1 MNYNYFTG
9 SELDVFDGRKGGLYL
24 VGSCNFNPLTD
35 EKYYWIKVGVAKI
48 FKKRMASYR
57 THNPMLWKNSYFFCE
72 DETQRYHLESQCHEI
87 LNMKAIGSLSE
98 ASEWYEVDKDTYL
111 NICNKGFTFFKEEA
125 LRCYSLAILSAI
137 KAKEDTKKTY
147 FQYYAKQFKETAALL
162 S

>member
-35 EKYYWIKVGVAKI
+35 EKYYWIKVGVAKT

-72 DETQRYHLESQCHEI
+72 DETQRYYLESQCHEI
-87 LNMKAIGSLSE
+87 LNEKAIGSLSE

-111 NICNKGFTFFKEEA
+111 DICNKGFIFFKEIA
-125 LRCYSLAILSAI
+125 LQRYATGTLLAI
-137 KAKEDTKKTY
+137 KEKDDSMRTL
-147 FQYYAKQFKETAALL
+147 FRQYAREFKEIAALL

>member
-9 SELDVFDGRKGGLYL
+9 SELDCFDGRKGGLYL

-35 EKYYWIKVGVAKI
+35 EKYYWIKVGVAKT
-48 FKKRMASYR
+48 FKKRMASYK

-72 DETQRYHLESQCHEI
+72 DETQRYYLESQCHEI
-87 LNMKAIGSLSE
+87 LNLKAVGSLSE
-98 ASEWYEVDKDTYL
+98 ASEWYEVDKNTYL
-111 NICNKGFTFFKEEA
+111 NICNKGFVFFKEEA

-147 FQYYAKQFKETAALL
+147 FQYYAKQFKETAVLL

>member
-9 SELDVFDGRKGGLYL
+9 SELDCFDGQKGGLYL

-35 EKYYWIKVGVAKI
+35 EKYYWIKVGVAKT
-48 FKKRMASYR
+48 FKRRMASYR

-72 DETQRYHLESQCHEI
+72 DETQRYYLESQCHEI
-87 LNMKAIGSLSE
+87 LNLKAVGSLSE

-111 NICNKGFTFFKEEA
+111 NICNKGFAFFKEEA

>member
-9 SELDVFDGRKGGLYL
+9 NELDIFDGQKGGLYL

-35 EKYYWIKVGVAKI
+35 EKYYWIKVGIAKT
-48 FKKRMASYR
+48 FKRRMASYR

-72 DETQRYHLESQCHEI
+72 DETQRGYLESQCHEI
-87 LNMKAIGSLSE
+87 LKMKAIGSLSE

-111 NICNKGFTFFKEEA
+111 DICNKGFIYFKETFLQLYA
-125 LRCYSLAILSAI
+125 SGILATIKEEDSSTRTLFLS
-137 KAKEDTKKTY
+137 
-147 FQYYAKQFKETAALL
+147 YAREFKETAALL

>member
-9 SELDVFDGRKGGLYL
+9 SELDCFDGRKGGLYL

-35 EKYYWIKVGVAKI
+35 EKYYWIKVGVAKT

-87 LNMKAIGSLSE
+87 LNMKAVGSLSE
-98 ASEWYEVDKDTYL
+98 ASEWYEVDKNTYL

-137 KAKEDTKKTY
+137 KTKEEAKKTY

>member
-9 SELDVFDGRKGGLYL
+9 SELDIFDGRKGGLYL

-35 EKYYWIKVGVAKI
+35 EKYYWIKVGVAKT

-72 DETQRYHLESQCHEI
+72 DETQRYYLESQCHEI
-87 LNMKAIGSLSE
+87 LNLNAVGSLSE

-111 NICNKGFTFFKEEA
+111 NICNKGFAFFKEEA

>member
-9 SELDVFDGRKGGLYL
+9 NELDCFDGRKAGLYL

-35 EKYYWIKVGVAKI
+35 EKYYWIKVGTAKA

-72 DETQRYHLESQCHEI
+72 DETQRYYLESKCHEI
-87 LNMKAIGSLSE
+87 LYEEAIGSLSE

-111 NICNKGFTFFKEEA
+111 DICNKGFTFFKEFA
-125 LRCYSLAILSAI
+125 LERYATGTLLAI
-137 KAKEDTKKTY
+137 KEKDNSTRTL
-147 FQYYAKQFKETAALL
+147 FRDYAKQFKEFAALL

>member
-9 SELDVFDGRKGGLYL
+9 SELDCFDGQKGGLYL

-35 EKYYWIKVGVAKI
+35 EKYYWIKVGVAKT
-48 FKKRMASYR
+48 FKRRMASYK

-72 DETQRYHLESQCHEI
+72 DETQRYYLESQCHEI
-87 LNMKAIGSLSE
+87 LNLKAVGSLSE
-98 ASEWYEVDKDTYL
+98 ASEWYEVDKNTYL
-111 NICNKGFTFFKEEA
+111 NICNKGFAFFKEEA
-125 LRCYSLAILSAI
+125 LRCYSLAILSSI

-147 FQYYAKQFKETAALL
+147 FQYYAKQFKETVALL

>member
-9 SELDVFDGRKGGLYL
+9 SELDCFDGRKGGLYL

-35 EKYYWIKVGVAKI
+35 EKYYWIKVGVAKT
-48 FKKRMASYR
+48 FKRRMASYK

-87 LNMKAIGSLSE
+87 LNMKAVGSLSE
-98 ASEWYEVDKDTYL
+98 ASEWYEVNKDTYL
-111 NICNKGFTFFKEEA
+111 NICNKGFSFFREEA
-125 LRCYSLAILSAI
+125 LRCYTLATLSAI
-137 KAKEDTKKTY
+137 KTKEKTKKIY

>member
-35 EKYYWIKVGVAKI
+35 EKYYWIKVGTAKA

-72 DETQRYHLESQCHEI
+72 DETQRYYLESQCHEI
-87 LNMKAIGSLSE
+87 LNKKAIGSLSE
-98 ASEWYEVDKDTYL
+98 TSEWYEVDKDTYL
-111 NICNKGFTFFKEEA
+111 DICNKGFIFFKEVA
-125 LRCYSLAILSAI
+125 LQMYALETLLAI
-137 KAKEDTKKTY
+137 KEKDESIRTF
-147 FQYYAKQFKETAALL
+147 FQCYARQFKETAALL